1 MRLMSNASLSCAAA
15 LAACVLS
22 AGAAHGQVV
31 WADDFDT
38 GETIGNAPTSD
49 FPGGLPGNDYGIAVA
64 NGGSY
69 TIASVGGTP
78 PGLALNDPVA
88 NSTATLTVLAT
99 QWAPVNLTPTN
110 NLLVTELDFRVDDYN
125 SGTADAAARFVL
137 RHANAGNQQI
147 VVEFARSTG
156 VGASVHLND
165 GVNGGDHDLALVVGV
180 PTFGTSLITP
190 SDANAVGLIPGVGW
204 APGFDFGNYDPTTSL
219 NDTHDEFYHFVL
231 TYDFNTGAVVGTA
244 TNLTTNESTAFART
258 MEAGLL
264 FNAAASS
271 ILTATTASNSEQ
283 AYFDNIRLSVV
294 PEPASATLLLG
305 GAGLLA
311 TRRRRRA

>member
-1 MRLMSNASLSCAAA
+1 MRGIYRASLCGAAA
-15 LAACVLS
+15 LAVCGLS
-22 AGAAHGQVV
+22 TGAAQGQVV

-38 GETIGNAPTSD
+38 GETIGAAPTSD
-49 FPGGLPGNDYGIAVA
+49 FPGGAAGTDYTIAVA

-69 TIASVGGTP
+69 TVSSVGGSS
-78 PGLALNDPVA
+78 LALNDPAA
-88 NSTATLTVLAT
+88 NSTATLTVLAS
-99 QWAPVNLTPTN
+99 QWAPVNFTPTN
-110 NLLVTELDFRVDDYN
+110 NLLVAELDFRVDDYN

-204 APGFDFGNYDPTTSL
+204 VPGFDFGNYDPTTSL
-219 NDTHDEFYHFVL
+219 NDTHDEFYRFVL
-231 TYDFNTGAVVGTA
+231 TYDFNTGAVAGTA
-244 TNLTTNESTAFART
+244 TNLATNESTTFART
-258 MEAGLL
+258 LDAGLQ
-264 FNAAASS
+264 FNAAGSS
-271 ILTATTASNSEQ
+271 ILTATTGSNGEQ

-294 PEPASATLLLG
+294 PEPGSAAVLLG

-311 TRRRRRA
+311 AGRRRRA